1 MGHFVLSSPKIPT
14 MVSQSSVLC
23 VVLLLGAATAS
34 PAFNIFYQHAQE
46 SATEPSTDTPGKCD
60 AFEGYDE
67 SCCVITDVPAT
78 TEPTATADPK
88 TDEPKTDEPQ
98 TDEPT
103 TDEPKTDEPKTDEPK
118 TDEPKTDDPK
128 TDEPKTDEPA
138 PSEQPKEK
146 FEAAATDGPVPPPE
160 CCKCSPT
167 DAPNPTTNAPTST
180 PTESSTQG
188 ASVA

>member
-1 MGHFVLSSPKIPT
+1 MGHFVLSSPKIST

-46 SATEPSTDTPGKCD
+46 SATDPSTDTPGKCD

-78 TEPTATADPK
+78 TEPTTDEPS
-88 TDEPKTDEPQ
+88 TDEPKTDEPK

-103 TDEPKTDEPKTDEPK
+103 TDEPKTDEP
-118 TDEPKTDDPK
+118 
-128 TDEPKTDEPA
+128 
-138 PSEQPKEK
+138 
-146 FEAAATDGPVPPPE
+146 
-160 CCKCSPT
+160 
-167 DAPNPTTNAPTST
+167 
-180 PTESSTQG
+180 
-188 ASVA
+188 